1 MMRGSVRRSG
11 IEIPVRFGLSALLA
25 LSFLVGMAAG
35 AGEAA
40 GEPESALLQ
49 FIPAGT
55 EYVIAFDVDALRRIP
70 AVREALESD
79 SEEDGDDEEETAS
92 GGSFFGDQLAAFE
105 DQYQVK
111 LADCHEL
118 LFAGGGRRLRGL
130 LIEVEKPE
138 KELVQSLRA
147 IHGKSYERI
156 TVRNHPIHLLSDP
169 TLASFGASK
178 IGLSYLGSQTVLV
191 TEEEYLAPFFD
202 GLNASAD
209 SRHAGV
215 IVPEGKPIAW
225 GYFNVGTMIARRNK
239 KQQQTDFLGVFFR
252 DIRSIGAKLD
262 YPGHADKEWRLV
274 AIAQCADSKAAEQI
288 QRSLPSYL
296 MLAVNLLFAGDPE
309 LGMNLIKATNI
320 SVDGN
325 RVTLDMEISAALAT
339 RLGDYLAA
347 ESDRRMIAPDPVP
360 ADLRRRPEQSKTV
373 ERP

>member
-1 MMRGSVRRSG
+1 MMYGLVRRSG
-11 IEIPVRFGLSALLA
+11 VDALVRIWLLMLLMLS
-25 LSFLVGMAAG
+25 SSAG
-35 AGEAA
+35 TVIGADETAA
-40 GEPESALLQ
+40 GEPESSLLQ

-55 EYVIAFDVDALRRIP
+55 EYVIAFDIDELRRIP

-79 SEEDGDDEEETAS
+79 SGEDDGDSA
-92 GGSFFGDQLAAFE
+92 GNGSFLEDRLAAFE
-105 DQYQVK
+105 DLYQVK
-111 LADCHEL
+111 LADCREL
-118 LFAGGGRRLRGL
+118 LFAGGDRRLRGL
-130 LIEVEKPE
+130 LVEVAKPE
-138 KELVQSLRA
+138 KELVQSLRE
-147 IHGKSYERI
+147 IHGKAYERI

-178 IGLSYLGSQTVLV
+178 IGLSYLGPQTVLV

-202 GLNASAD
+202 GLGASANTRRA
-209 SRHAGV
+209 SV
-215 IVPEGKPIAW
+215 IVPEGNPIAW
-225 GYFNVGTMIARRNK
+225 GYSNVGSMIARRNK
-239 KQQQTDFLGVFFR
+239 KQQQVDFLGVFFR
-252 DIRSIGAKLD
+252 DIRNVGVRLE

-274 AIAQCADSKAAEQI
+274 AIAHCADSKGAEQI

-347 ESDRRMIAPDPVP
+347 ESDRRLIAPDPVP
-360 ADLRRRPEQSKTV
+360 TDLRRRPEKSKTV
-373 ERP
+373 EQL